1 VDLTPMMKPNVHGV
15 EVTVLGK
22 CEFMNPGLSHKDR
35 IVVNML
41 DKAEAAGKIKQ
52 HSGCTLVAASSGN
65 TGASVAMIG
74 AMRGYRCVIITND
87 KCSVEKQDAIKMYG
101 AELLVVP
108 KGVCYMQKEIDL
120 AAENPTWYPVNQYD
134 NLDNPEAHYL
144 GTGPE
149 IYEQTNQTV
158 THFIMGASTGGTIS
172 GVGKYL
178 KEQDKS
184 IEIVLVD
191 PIGSV
196 LAGYKETGAIVE
208 GDSKKYFTEGV
219 GKNNIPGALDVQ
231 WVDSTVRY
239 TDNDA
244 FSMCHRLAAEEGLS
258 CGGSAGL
265 NAHAAL
271 ELGSQVDKPAV
282 IVTLLCDSGVKYLS
296 KVFNSQWLKENN
308 FDTPE
313 DVKDSQARL

>member
-1 VDLTPMMKPNVHGV
+1 V
-15 EVTVLGK
+15 
-22 CEFMNPGLSHKDR
+22 
-35 IVVNML
+35 
-41 DKAEAAGKIKQ
+41 
-52 HSGCTLVAASSGN
+52 
-65 TGASVAMIG
+65 
-74 AMRGYRCVIITND
+74 
-87 KCSVEKQDAIKMYG
+87 
-101 AELLVVP
+101 
-108 KGVCYMQKEIDL
+108 
-120 AAENPTWYPVNQYD
+120 
-134 NLDNPEAHYL
+134 
-144 GTGPE
+144 
-149 IYEQTNQTV
+149 
-158 THFIMGASTGGTIS
+158 
-172 GVGKYL
+172 
-178 KEQDKS
+178 
-184 IEIVLVD
+184 VLVD

-244 FSMCHRLAAEEGLS
+244 FSMCHRLASEEGLS

-296 KVFNSQWLKENN
+296 KVFNSNWLKENN
-308 FDTPE
+308 FNTPE
-313 DVKDSQARL
+313 DTKDAQARMAN